1 MNKNI
6 DKISARWKTVVNVVL
21 LYYDLLKQRV
31 LNDLQR
37 TRLCCFSMIWLLPPS
52 PVSKLDRRHTGR
64 LRERQLAGVGGRGW
78 GRSQKRLRERQIAGV
93 GGERV
98 GEEPYHMTARKPGHL

>member
-1 MNKNI
+1 MKKNI
-6 DKISARWKTVVNVVL
+6 DKISARRKTVVNVVF
-21 LYYDLLKQRV
+21 LYYDILKQRV
-31 LNDLQR
+31 LNDLQWI
-37 TRLCCFSMIWLLPPS
+37 RLCCFSMLWLLPPS
-52 PVSKLDRRHTGR
+52 PVNKLDRRHTGR

-78 GRSQKRLRERQIAGV
+78 WRSQKRMRDRQLAEV